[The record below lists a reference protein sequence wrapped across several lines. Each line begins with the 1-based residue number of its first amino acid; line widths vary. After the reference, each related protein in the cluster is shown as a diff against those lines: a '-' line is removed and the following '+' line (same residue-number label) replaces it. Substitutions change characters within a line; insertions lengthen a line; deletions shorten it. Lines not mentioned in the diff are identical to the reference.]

1 MFKEVKTTTLL
12 AISALLIICSC
23 GVATSD
29 NSDNDS
35 IKAEKML
42 GRANEAFRS
51 GDAQTAIELI
61 DSIDSVYV
69 KQVSVRRKAMALK
82 PQVKE
87 LLIMRE
93 IQVVDSLLATYELNN
108 TSPQDIYVAQV
119 RKENLERQLQVAR
132 NQAVRMSD
140 DAKQ

>member
-1 MFKEVKTTTLL
+1 MFKEIKTTTLL
-12 AISALLIICSC
+12 ATSTLLMICSC
-23 GVATSD
+23 GGATSD
-29 NSDNDS
+29 NYDNDS

-42 GRANEAFRS
+42 CRANDAFRS
-51 GDAQTAIELI
+51 GNAQTAIELI

-87 LLIMRE
+87 QLIMRE
-93 IQVVDSLLATYELNN
+93 IQVVDSLLASYELNN
-108 TSPQDIYVAQV
+108 ASPQDIYVAQV
-119 RKENLERQLQVAR
+119 RKEKLERQLQVAR

>member
-12 AISALLIICSC
+12 AISALLMICSC
-23 GVATSD
+23 GGATSD

-61 DSIDSVYV
+61 DSIDSVYA

-87 LLIMRE
+87 RLIMRE
-93 IQVVDSLLATYELNN
+93 IQVIDSLLATYELNN
-108 TSPQDIYVAQV
+108 ASPQDIYVAQV
-119 RKENLERQLQVAR
+119 RKEKLERQLQVAR
-132 NQAVRMSD
+132 NQAIRMSD

>member
-29 NSDNDS
+29 NPDNDS

-87 LLIMRE
+87 ILIMRE

-108 TSPQDIYVAQV
+108 SSPQDIYVAQV
-119 RKENLERQLQVAR
+119 RKEKLERQLQVAR